1 SSPCSPVCSTT
12 PYDSV
17 RRNSEISFY
26 TMEKSFRSRRR
37 MILRVLRS
45 YGNTTRSGQELIL
58 ALDALL
64 EPNRLYTFRTQRR
77 NVLISTAIHC
87 GWQRSKF
94 WVLGPSLGC
103 RCSKKSS

>member
-1 SSPCSPVCSTT
+1 MLHLTCSRLFRHRGGNSIPCSTVCSRT

-17 RRNSEISFY
+17 RRNSVISFY

-58 ALDALL
+58 DLGALL
-64 EPNRLYTFRTQRR
+64 EPDRLYTFRMQRR
-77 NVLISTAIHC
+77 NVLISTA
-87 GWQRSKF
+87 
-94 WVLGPSLGC
+94 
-103 RCSKKSS
+103 